1 MSNKRKGRNKDE
13 IGGVFLSEDNI
24 LICYLAKTAAKMEE
38 FITRSVINQTTFIFT
53 ILKHMPVLLE
63 YCAIK
68 PWLLHIKNKETFREK
83 AKRKEF
89 SVCGKERPVYIKNII
104 VYDGKCICK

>member
-1 MSNKRKGRNKDE
+1 
-13 IGGVFLSEDNI
+13 
-24 LICYLAKTAAKMEE
+24 MEE

-68 PWLLHIKNKETFREK
+68 PWLLHIKNKRNIPEK
-83 AKRKEF
+83 KLKEKKI
-89 SVCGKERPVYIKNII
+89 SVCGKERLVYIKNII